1 MAARWSSRPLDGEM
15 KSSSLEELGEQCGLQ
30 GCGLQGCGLQGCSLQ
45 GCSLHLQQCGLPVTL
60 QHAMMWDMSALEWGP
75 HFSSFPQL
83 IILYRNTKVC
93 RPKPISRD
101 TVECVAFFERYYRK
115 ALAGKTSL

>member
-15 KSSSLEELGEQCGLQ
+15 KSSSLEQLGEQCGLQ
-30 GCGLQGCGLQGCSLQ
+30 GCSLHLQQCGLQVTLQGCGLQWCGLQGCSLR
-45 GCSLHLQQCGLPVTL
+45 LHLQQCGLPVTL

-101 TVECVAFFERYYRK
+101 TVE
-115 ALAGKTSL
+115 

>member
-1 MAARWSSRPLDGEM
+1 MAARWSSHPLDGEM
-15 KSSSLEELGEQCGLQ
+15 KSSSLEQLGEQCGLQ
-30 GCGLQGCGLQGCSLQ
+30 GCGLQGCG
-45 GCSLHLQQCGLPVTL
+45 LHLQQCGLPVTL

-101 TVECVAFFERYYRK
+101 TVE
-115 ALAGKTSL
+115 